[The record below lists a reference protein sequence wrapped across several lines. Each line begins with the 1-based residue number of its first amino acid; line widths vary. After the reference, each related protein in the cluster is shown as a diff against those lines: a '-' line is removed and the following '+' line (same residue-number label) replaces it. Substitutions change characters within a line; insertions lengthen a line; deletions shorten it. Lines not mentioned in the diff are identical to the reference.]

1 MKTYGSYNN
10 FSEFSALLE
19 NGGCEYLI
27 LRNFKELTGED
38 VFVAGHADIDILC
51 SDSRLL
57 LKTIGA
63 EEAYPVKAKED
74 SGIHFNIL
82 IKEKKAAVDLREVGD
97 GYYCTAWQEDML
109 KKRVPFSGF
118 YVMDLKNL
126 FYSLTYHAIVQKP
139 ALSDEYQN
147 RLLEM
152 GKELG
157 IAIDAGRGVEQSLLH
172 HLESFMRKHGYMY
185 TYCTD
190 KHVPLRRKAVGL
202 SKDLIDKNI
211 RLRMRHLFYDLR
223 ICGIE
228 FLVRVKHTLFR

>member
-19 NGGCEYLI
+19 NGRCEYLI
-27 LRNFKELTGED
+27 LRNFEELTGEE

-63 EEAYPVKAKED
+63 EEAYPVKAKE
-74 SGIHFNIL
+74 SNGIHFNIL
-82 IKEKKAAVDLREVGD
+82 IKEKKAAVDVREVGD
-97 GYYCTAWQEDML
+97 GYYCTAWQKDML
-109 KKRVPFSGF
+109 KRRVPFSGF
-118 YVMDLKNL
+118 YVMDPENL

-139 ALSDEYQN
+139 ALSKEYQS
-147 RLLEM
+147 RLLGM
-152 GKELG
+152 SKELG
-157 IAIDAGRGVEQSLLH
+157 LAIDAQCAEQSLLH

-202 SKDLIDKNI
+202 SKELIDKNMS
-211 RLRMRHLFYDLR
+211 LRMRHFFYDLR
-223 ICGIE
+223 IRGIE